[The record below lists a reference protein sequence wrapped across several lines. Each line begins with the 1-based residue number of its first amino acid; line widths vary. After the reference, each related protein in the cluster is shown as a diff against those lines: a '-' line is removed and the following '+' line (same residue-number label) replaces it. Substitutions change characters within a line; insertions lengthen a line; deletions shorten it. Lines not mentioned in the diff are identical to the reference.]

1 MTSGV
6 PNFHACNQSKNTDNA
21 CNKICFSRPV
31 ADLFGGLYRPNQYKG
46 RIAAMFSEVT
56 R

>member
-6 PNFHACNQSKNTDNA
+6 PDFHACNQRKNTDNA
-21 CNKICFSRPV
+21 CDKVRFVRSV
-31 ADLFGGLYRPNQYKG
+31 AGLLRGLYRPNQYKG